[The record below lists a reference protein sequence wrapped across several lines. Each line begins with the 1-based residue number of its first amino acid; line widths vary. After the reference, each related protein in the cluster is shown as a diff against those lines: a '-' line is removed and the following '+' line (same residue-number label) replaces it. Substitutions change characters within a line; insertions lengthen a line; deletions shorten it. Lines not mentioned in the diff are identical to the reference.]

1 MNALERTVAYLK
13 RRLKL
18 TSASALVGTVRPA
31 YDFLLHNFYGQC
43 GLVRVIDG
51 EEVIRVRPAFRNVRE
66 DYEPALYR
74 HLKHSLRSGATV
86 LDIGAHVGQ
95 FSILM
100 GRWVGPRGHVYAF
113 EPAPKTRSALQDHLA
128 LNAVAERVSVI
139 PMAVS
144 DRCGVADFYASA
156 GSPENTLSQTH
167 SRLPGAASMK
177 VELTTID
184 VFCFDHRIAP
194 SLIKMDIEGFEF
206 HALSGAR
213 QTLMRHRPE
222 IIVEVHPM
230 NWPEIGVTRCKVA
243 ALINSLGYSAVGLE
257 GQRDPLAE
265 YGHVILI

>member
-1 MNALERTVAYLK
+1 MNQLETTVAHIK
-13 RRLKL
+13 RRLSL
-18 TSASALVGTVRPA
+18 ASASMLVGIVRPV
-31 YDFLLHNFYGQC
+31 YDFLLYNFYGRC
-43 GLVRVIDG
+43 GLVRVING

-113 EPAPKTRSALQDHLA
+113 EPAPKTRSALQDHLI
-128 LNAVAERVSVI
+128 LNGVAERVSVI

-144 DRCGVADFYASA
+144 DRFGVGDFYASA
-156 GSPENTLSQTH
+156 SSPENTLSRTH
-167 SRLPGAASMK
+167 GRLPDATSIQ

-184 VFCFDHRIAP
+184 AFCSRYYVTP

-213 QTLMRHRPE
+213 QTLLRHHPE
-222 IIVEVHPM
+222 MIVEMHPM
-230 NWPEIGVTRCKVA
+230 NWPEIGVTRCNIE
-243 ALINSLGYSAVGLE
+243 ALISSLGYSVVGLE
-257 GQRDPLAE
+257 GQSDPLAE
-265 YGHVILI
+265 YGHVILV